1 MARTF
6 RVLVSVVVIGAL
18 GYGAYETR
26 DRWLGNVERMLG
38 IHNAAAPG
46 EQAQGQRRGGQGQG
60 QGQGGG
66 RRRGGL
72 SQFAGPIPV
81 LAADAKS
88 SDVPVYIDGVG
99 SVKALNT
106 VTVRAQVNG
115 KVVEIDF
122 EEGQDIKKGDVI
134 ARIDDA
140 VYKAQL
146 DQAVGKKA
154 QDEALLAGAK
164 RDLERFQRMVQTAS
178 GTQQQV
184 DTQLSLVAQY
194 QAATQSDQ
202 AAIESAQ
209 ATLDYTTI
217 KAPIDGRTGIRNV
230 DVGNLVS
237 SSDTTGIVTLSQIKP
252 ISVLFSIPQQQ
263 LARVNAASANG
274 TLAVQAISS
283 DGKTVIDNGSLAVVD
298 NQVDPTTG
306 TVKLKANFPNDKLAL
321 WPGAFVNAR
330 LLVETL
336 KGVTVIPTAAVQR
349 GPNGTFVYVI
359 GQDETV
365 AMKPVT
371 VRQQDDVQA
380 VIADGIV
387 PGDKIV
393 TTGFARLQDGSKVA
407 ISNGDSTAAP
417 NATTPAA
424 DGQPVAANDTQPG
437 NEAQPG
443 NGGQQAS
450 DGQRPHRQHGGQGG
464 GNGNWHGGN
473 GGHHRQGNDANAT
486 AGNAN
491 VDNSNTGSTTGG
503 NDSASSNSNNAPA
516 QQQ

>member
-1 MARTF
+1 M
-6 RVLVSVVVIGAL
+6 SVVVIGAVA
-18 GYGAYETR
+18 YGAYATR
-26 DRWLGNVERMLG
+26 DRWLGSVERMLG
-38 IHNAAAPG
+38 YQSAAPG
-46 EQAQGQRRGGQGQG
+46 QQAQGERQGGQRPGRG
-60 QGQGGG
+60 GGG
-66 RRRGGL
+66 RRRGSF
-72 SQFAGPIPV
+72 SQISGPIPV
-81 LAADAKS
+81 LAADAKAT
-88 SDVPVYIDGVG
+88 DVPVYIDGVG

-122 EEGQDIKKGDVI
+122 GEGQDIKKGDVI

-140 VYKAQL
+140 VYKAQR
-146 DQAVGKKA
+146 DQAVAKKA

-194 QAATQSDQ
+194 TAQIQSDQ

-217 KAPIDGRTGIRNV
+217 TAPIDGRTGIRNI

-237 SSDTTGIVTLSQIKP
+237 ASDATGIVTLSQIKP

-263 LARVNAASANG
+263 LARVNAASAAG
-274 TLAVQAISS
+274 TLSVQAMRS
-283 DGKTVIDNGSLAVVD
+283 DGQTVIDNGTLAVVD

-306 TVKLKANFPNDKLAL
+306 TVRLKANFPNDKLAL

-359 GQDETV
+359 QTDQTV

-380 VIADGIV
+380 VIAAGLA
-387 PGDKIV
+387 PGDKVV
-393 TTGFARLQDGSKVA
+393 TTGFARLQSGSKVQ
-407 ISNGDSTAAP
+407 ISAAAGEPGETAPKAGVPAAGNEDQNKSSDQAADDAGRDNGDRQGGHRRRNGDGAP
-417 NATTPAA
+417 NA
-424 DGQPVAANDTQPG
+424 DG
-437 NEAQPG
+437 
-443 NGGQQAS
+443 GGKS
-450 DGQRPHRQHGGQGG
+450 DGTAAAS
-464 GNGNWHGGN
+464 
-473 GGHHRQGNDANAT
+473 AN
-486 AGNAN
+486 
-491 VDNSNTGSTTGG
+491 
-503 NDSASSNSNNAPA
+503 SAAAPTQQT